1 MRASISVVAAGL
13 VLAGAGQ
20 AWAQGIASVST
31 PDQMR
36 ARYQISVMEG
46 ALERAVQLGAQRLSR
61 QVQEVS
67 SDMLFIATAA
77 RAKGFWLDTYGVF
90 FDVDVPAMR
99 HSMAWSFRTLDR
111 GGQKLQGDI
120 NTLKRNLQFVRD
132 PQAHRDMEAAIQ
144 RMERLVAPPMLPPGM
159 DPASGAPS
167 PAQAGVGQ
175 TGTVNASATMTA
187 PGSTP
192 APLPGEPSST
202 NAVLDDPG
210 LAYTNEVKAALVDA
224 MLDYGTSIP
233 IADGEWLTIAARD
246 NNESRIGGDDPYDV
260 TTIVLRVKGSDLA
273 AYKAGRV
280 TRDEAVKRV
289 SIKDY

>member
-20 AWAQGIASVST
+20 ASAQGVASVSNT
-31 PDQMR
+31 DQMR

-46 ALERAVQLGAQRLSR
+46 ALERAVQLGAQRLSK
-61 QVQEVS
+61 QVQALS

-77 RAKGFWLDTYGVF
+77 RAKGFWLETYGVF

-99 HSMAWSFRTLDR
+99 HSMAWTFRTLDR
-111 GGQKLQGDI
+111 GGQKVQSDI

-144 RMERLVAPPMLPPGM
+144 RMERLVGPPMLPPGA
-159 DPASGAPS
+159 DPGAGLP
-167 PAQAGVGQ
+167 PTGQPNVVQ
-175 TGTVNASATMTA
+175 TGTVTASAQIATTAAA
-187 PGSTP
+187 PG
-192 APLPGEPSST
+192 AMPSETTSSS
-202 NAVLDDPG
+202 AVLDDPG
-210 LAYTNEVKAALVDA
+210 SAYTTEVKTALVDA

-233 IADGEWLTIAARD
+233 IAENEWLTIAARD
-246 NNESRIGGDDPYDV
+246 NNERIGGDDPYDV

-273 AYKAGRV
+273 AFKSGRI

>member
-20 AWAQGIASVST
+20 TSAQGVASVSNT
-31 PDQMR
+31 DQMR

-46 ALERAVQLGAQRLSR
+46 ALERAVQLGAQRLSK
-61 QVQEVS
+61 QVQALS
-67 SDMLFIATAA
+67 SDMRFIATAA
-77 RAKGFWLDTYGVF
+77 RAKGFWLETYGVF

-99 HSMAWSFRTLDR
+99 HSMAWTFRTLDR
-111 GGQKLQGDI
+111 GGQKVQSDI

-144 RMERLVAPPMLPPGM
+144 RMERLVGPPMMPPGADPGAGLPP
-159 DPASGAPS
+159 PAPQGVVQTGAVTASAQIATGAPEM
-167 PAQAGVGQ
+167 P
-175 TGTVNASATMTA
+175 
-187 PGSTP
+187 
-192 APLPGEPSST
+192 PGEST
-202 NAVLDDPG
+202 SANAILDDPG
-210 LAYTNEVKAALVDA
+210 SAYTTEVKTALVDA

-233 IADGEWLTIAARD
+233 IAENEWLTIAARD
-246 NNESRIGGDDPYDV
+246 NNERIGGDDPYDV

-273 AYKAGRV
+273 AFKSGRI

>member
-1 MRASISVVAAGL
+1 VVAAGL
-13 VLAGAGQ
+13 VLVGAGQ
-20 AWAQGIASVST
+20 ASAQGVASVST

-61 QVQEVS
+61 QVQAVS

-77 RAKGFWLDTYGVF
+77 RAKGFWLETYGVF

-99 HSMAWSFRTLDR
+99 HSMAWTFRTLDR
-111 GGQKLQGDI
+111 GGQKVQSDI

-144 RMERLVAPPMLPPGM
+144 RMERLVGPPMMPPGADPGAGLPPPG
-159 DPASGAPS
+159 PPN
-167 PAQAGVGQ
+167 VVQ
-175 TGTVNASATMTA
+175 TGTVTASAQIATTAAA
-187 PGSTP
+187 PGVM
-192 APLPGEPSST
+192 PSES
-202 NAVLDDPG
+202 NANAILDDPG
-210 LAYTNEVKAALVDA
+210 SAYTTEVKTALVDA

-233 IADGEWLTIAARD
+233 IAENEWLTIAARD
-246 NNESRIGGDDPYDV
+246 NNERIGGDDPYDV

-273 AYKAGRV
+273 AFKSGRI

>member
-20 AWAQGIASVST
+20 ASAQGVASVSN

-61 QVQEVS
+61 QVQAVS

-77 RAKGFWLDTYGVF
+77 RAKGFWLETYGVF

-99 HSMAWSFRTLDR
+99 HSMAWTFRTLDR
-111 GGQKLQGDI
+111 GGQKVQSDI
-120 NTLKRNLQFVRD
+120 NTLKRNLQFVHD

-144 RMERLVAPPMLPPGM
+144 RMERLVGPPMMPPGADPGLPPPG
-159 DPASGAPS
+159 P
-167 PAQAGVGQ
+167 GVVQ
-175 TGTVNASATMTA
+175 TGTVTASAQIATTA
-187 PGSTP
+187 AQDMQPSESTS
-192 APLPGEPSST
+192 A
-202 NAVLDDPG
+202 NAILDDPG
-210 LAYTNEVKAALVDA
+210 SAYTTEVKTALVDA

-233 IADGEWLTIAARD
+233 IAENEWLTIAARD
-246 NNESRIGGDDPYDV
+246 NNERIGGDDPYDV
-260 TTIVLRVKGSDLA
+260 TTIVLRVKGSDLTA
-273 AYKAGRV
+273 FKSGRI

>member
-1 MRASISVVAAGL
+1 VVAAGL

-20 AWAQGIASVST
+20 VSAQGVASVST

-61 QVQEVS
+61 QVQALS

-77 RAKGFWLDTYGVF
+77 RAKGFWLETYGVF

-99 HSMAWSFRTLDR
+99 HSMAWTFRTLDR
-111 GGQKLQGDI
+111 GGQKVQSDI
-120 NTLKRNLQFVRD
+120 NTLKRSLQFVRD

-144 RMERLVAPPMLPPGM
+144 RMERLVGPPMMPPGV
-159 DPASGAPS
+159 DPGAGLPQGGQ
-167 PAQAGVGQ
+167 PNVVQ
-175 TGTVNASATMTA
+175 TGTVTASAQIATTSTA
-187 PGSTP
+187 QD
-192 APLPGEPSST
+192 LPSSESAA
-202 NAVLDDPG
+202 NAILDDPG
-210 LAYTNEVKAALVDA
+210 SAYTTEVKTALVDA

-233 IADGEWLTIAARD
+233 IAETEWLTIAARD
-246 NNESRIGGDDPYDV
+246 NNERIGGDDPYDV

-273 AYKAGRV
+273 AFKSGRI

>member
-1 MRASISVVAAGL
+1 
-13 VLAGAGQ
+13 
-20 AWAQGIASVST
+20 
-31 PDQMR
+31 
-36 ARYQISVMEG
+36 MEG

-61 QVQEVS
+61 QVQAVS

-77 RAKGFWLDTYGVF
+77 RAKGFWLETYGVF

-99 HSMAWSFRTLDR
+99 HSMAWTFRTLDR

-144 RMERLVAPPMLPPGM
+144 RMERLLGPPMMPPGL
-159 DPASGAPS
+159 DPA
-167 PAQAGVGQ
+167 AGQPGVVQ
-175 TGTVNASATMTA
+175 TGTVTASAQIATTAAAGPETA
-187 PGSTP
+187 PSELTST
-192 APLPGEPSST
+192 G
-202 NAVLDDPG
+202 AVLDDPG
-210 LAYTNEVKAALVDA
+210 LAYTNEVKSALVDA

-233 IADGEWLTIAARD
+233 IGDNEWLTIAARD
-246 NNESRIGGDDPYDV
+246 NNDSRIGGDDPYDV
-260 TTIVLRVKGSDLA
+260 TTIVLRVKGSDLT
-273 AYKAGRV
+273 AYKSGRI

>member
-20 AWAQGIASVST
+20 TSAQGVASVSNT
-31 PDQMR
+31 DQMR

-46 ALERAVQLGAQRLSR
+46 ALERAVQLGAQRLSK
-61 QVQEVS
+61 QVQALS

-77 RAKGFWLDTYGVF
+77 RAKGFWLETYGVF

-99 HSMAWSFRTLDR
+99 HSMAWTFRTLDR
-111 GGQKLQGDI
+111 GGQKVQSDI

-132 PQAHRDMEAAIQ
+132 PQAHRNMEATIQ
-144 RMERLVAPPMLPPGM
+144 RMERLVGPPMLPPGA
-159 DPASGAPS
+159 DPGAGLP
-167 PAQAGVGQ
+167 PPGPGVVQ
-175 TGTVNASATMTA
+175 TGTVTASAQIA
-187 PGSTP
+187 PTGAAADMQSSESTS
-192 APLPGEPSST
+192 A
-202 NAVLDDPG
+202 NAILDDPG
-210 LAYTNEVKAALVDA
+210 SAYTTEVKTALVDA

-233 IADGEWLTIAARD
+233 IAENEWLTIAARD
-246 NNESRIGGDDPYDV
+246 NNERIGGDDPYDV

-273 AYKAGRV
+273 AFKSGRI

>member
-1 MRASISVVAAGL
+1 VRASISVVAAGL

-20 AWAQGIASVST
+20 ASAQGVASVSS

-36 ARYQISVMEG
+36 AKYQISVMEG

-61 QVQEVS
+61 QVQAVS

-77 RAKGFWLDTYGVF
+77 RAKGFWLETYGVF

-111 GGQKLQGDI
+111 GGQKVQSDI
-120 NTLKRNLQFVRD
+120 NTLKRNLQFVHD

-144 RMERLVAPPMLPPGM
+144 RMERLVGPPMMPPGADPGLPPPGQ
-159 DPASGAPS
+159 P
-167 PAQAGVGQ
+167 GVVQ
-175 TGTVNASATMTA
+175 TGTVTASAAIATSAAATDTLA
-187 PGSTP
+187 SESTGPG
-192 APLPGEPSST
+192 AI
-202 NAVLDDPG
+202 LDDPG
-210 LAYTNEVKAALVDA
+210 SAYTTEVKTALVDA

-233 IADGEWLTIAARD
+233 IGENEWLTIAARD
-246 NNESRIGGDDPYDV
+246 NNDSRIGGDDPYDV
-260 TTIVLRVKGSDLA
+260 TTIVLRVKGADLMA
-273 AYKAGRV
+273 FKSGRI
-280 TRDEAVKRV
+280 TRDEAVKKV